1 MSVNN
6 PAASCEYPTISN
18 CMMLPTLYSFRR
30 CPYAIRARMALKHAG
45 IETELRE
52 VSLKDKPPAMLRV
65 SSKQTV
71 PVLVT
76 PDGTIIDESVDI
88 MFWALQKS
96 DDNEWLEQKERS
108 ARLIEKNDFE
118 FKPWLDKYKYSI
130 GHTEHPKS
138 YYRGKASKFLEN
150 LNHRLSNH
158 RYLIDQ
164 QIRVADIA
172 IFPFV
177 RQFAFVDKVWFDE
190 APYPNLKIWLDYW
203 LKSELFNSVMRK
215 HPIWQESS

>member
-1 MSVNN
+1 
-6 PAASCEYPTISN
+6 
-18 CMMLPTLYSFRR
+18 
-30 CPYAIRARMALKHAG
+30 MALKHAG

-130 GHTEHPKS
+130 GHTEHSKS